1 MGVRG
6 TFRDKYS
13 WVILITTVVL
23 LVCID
28 FSITRIVRSVG
39 NSQDEVE
46 FQAGMDR
53 VSHRINL
60 EVKGLESLADDWAA
74 WDESYSFV
82 QNKNNH
88 FVQNSLNKISLEKT
102 GLEYMVFL
110 NKRGEIIYFKHLV
123 YGKNTFSEVRPLFK
137 NPVVSWVRKDLKVH
151 LAKGQSGVRLFDQT
165 PYLFVT
171 RPILPSLMK
180 GEAEGVLIVARSL
193 NYGLISQI
201 SAEAGFPFLID
212 ITPASEDAPRVF
224 IDAPD
229 TQSLL
234 LSGGLF
240 LSRQEEE
247 GGAVDLWARGTM
259 LRKNYI
265 GWERKL
271 RVLFVFLAVCAG
283 IFAVLMTLLIRYLF
297 ISRIIRLREEVDG
310 LKELGFS
317 ARVGVG
323 GADEIAQ
330 LAASINAVMES
341 FAARERQR
349 IQTPSD
355 LAYNRLGKQSLE
367 ALEKTAEGIG
377 YISAVHWRENPESL
391 CRSAVDVAVAM
402 GRQLAL
408 NTDELLLIRWGG
420 LLHDIGMIWVP
431 EGIYF
436 KEGPLTEK
444 EWEEMRK
451 HPLYAMKILE
461 HMPVFQH
468 AQDIPCCHHENW
480 DGTGYPKGL
489 AGEDI
494 PLAARLY
501 AVVDS
506 WYSMISERPYR
517 PALGYEEAL
526 NAIKDQ
532 SGKRFDPKMVEI
544 FLALMDQKNVR

>member
-39 NSQDEVE
+39 NSQDEAE

-88 FVQNSLNKISLEKT
+88 FIQNSLNKISLEKT

-137 NPVVSWVRKDLKVH
+137 NPVVSWVRKDLNVH

-247 GGAVDLWARGTM
+247 GGRWIFGQEGRCCGKIILAGRENFASSLSFS
-259 LRKNYI
+259 
-265 GWERKL
+265 
-271 RVLFVFLAVCAG
+271 LFVPGFLP
-283 IFAVLMTLLIRYLF
+283 F
-297 ISRIIRLREEVDG
+297 
-310 LKELGFS
+310 
-317 ARVGVG
+317 
-323 GADEIAQ
+323 
-330 LAASINAVMES
+330 
-341 FAARERQR
+341 
-349 IQTPSD
+349 
-355 LAYNRLGKQSLE
+355 
-367 ALEKTAEGIG
+367 
-377 YISAVHWRENPESL
+377 
-391 CRSAVDVAVAM
+391 
-402 GRQLAL
+402 
-408 NTDELLLIRWGG
+408 
-420 LLHDIGMIWVP
+420 
-431 EGIYF
+431 
-436 KEGPLTEK
+436 
-444 EWEEMRK
+444 
-451 HPLYAMKILE
+451 
-461 HMPVFQH
+461 
-468 AQDIPCCHHENW
+468 
-480 DGTGYPKGL
+480 
-489 AGEDI
+489 
-494 PLAARLY
+494 
-501 AVVDS
+501 
-506 WYSMISERPYR
+506 
-517 PALGYEEAL
+517 
-526 NAIKDQ
+526 
-532 SGKRFDPKMVEI
+532 
-544 FLALMDQKNVR
+544 

>member
-39 NSQDEVE
+39 NSQDEAE

-123 YGKNTFSEVRPLFK
+123 YGKNTSSEVRPLFK
-137 NPVVSWVRKDLKVH
+137 NPVVSWVRKDLNVH

-341 FAARERQR
+341 FTARERQR
-349 IQTPSD
+349 MQTPAD

-489 AGEDI
+489 GGEDI

-506 WYSMISERPYR
+506 WYSMISARPYR